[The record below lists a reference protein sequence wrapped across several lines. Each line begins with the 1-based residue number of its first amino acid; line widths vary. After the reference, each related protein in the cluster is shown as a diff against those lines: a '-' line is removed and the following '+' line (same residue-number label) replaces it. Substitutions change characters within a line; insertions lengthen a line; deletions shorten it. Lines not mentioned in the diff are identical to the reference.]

1 MDQEIHY
8 IQINILKELLFKPN
22 SRFSDLNVKG
32 LTSDHFTF
40 HIKRLVD
47 EGLVE
52 KLGEGYR
59 LTVAG
64 KEFANRMDTDNLKI
78 ERQAKTAVKIVA
90 VRGQGQN
97 RTTLLQQ
104 RLKEPFYGLWGFPG
118 GKVRW
123 GEFIGKAAEREL
135 LEETGLSGRPIFKG
149 VQHKVD
155 VTPEG
160 KLLED
165 KFFYVFLVENPTG
178 ELRENF
184 EGGRNE
190 FFEKEEIKNLETFAG
205 MAEIFKMIDSPR
217 LEFVED
223 HYLYRLEKY

>member
-52 KLGEGYR
+52 KRDGGYR

-64 KEFANRMDTDNLKI
+64 KEFANRMDTDNLEI
-78 ERQAKTAVKIVA
+78 ERQAKTAVKVVA
-90 VRGQGQN
+90 VRGSGQS

-104 RLKEPFYGLWGFPG
+104 RLKEPFYGLWGLPG

-123 GEFIGKAAEREL
+123 GEFIGQAAEREL
-135 LEETGLSGRPIFKG
+135 LEETGLSGPLTFKG
-149 VQHKVD
+149 IQHKVD
-155 VTPEG
+155 VTPAG
-160 KLLED
+160 QLLED
-165 KFFYVFLVENPTG
+165 KFFYVFLTQNPNG

-184 EGGRNE
+184 EGGQNK
-190 FFEKEEIKNLETFAG
+190 FFKKDQIKELETFTG
-205 MAEIFKMIDSPR
+205 MEEIFRMIDSPE
-217 LEFVED
+217 LKFVED